1 MRQRRSFAV
10 ACAAEEATAPE
21 AFPPAVIVGGGRLG
35 EAFAKMGLR
44 QDVIVRRGETFPS
57 DAPEGPIYVCTRND
71 ALEEVIRMVPEER
84 HEETQP
90 DAAHAELMKLAYSE
104 EALLAKLEGE
114 LHKLSIRHASPIVK
128 VSPDASH
135 DHSEEVS
142 EADEGN
148 APQKL
153 PKFLGFGR
161 TGTKAFAANAGGEA
175 SMSTASKMMKGDE
188 SDTHHHH
195 YSINGIDGRLSFLLA
210 SFYVVEL
217 VLKLMVHRLFF
228 FWNSEMSWN
237 CFDFMLVVFSIFEN
251 LFTFLAFNTGD
262 VAEESTGSGVN
273 LAFLRLVRLC
283 RIVKILR
290 VFRTLKFFSE
300 LRLMLDCVLGSLMNV
315 MWCVIM
321 LVFVMYVFA
330 LLLQQGIVEH
340 LTLVHARQE
349 PCCLRCGAVHISR
362 SQDGTDVEQLTT
374 YFGSV
379 GSTVVT
385 LFQASTSGV
394 DWNEPYQALRKTG
407 MVMPMAFLG
416 YVAFVFISAFGHDP
430 VWNIVTSIFVE
441 KALKLAMPDADMV
454 IVEHQLQ
461 DAQDHKMLTKLF
473 KSKSKS
479 SDGIE
484 QRLGLEEF
492 RKLVETYEFR
502 SYLQSRGIDIKNA
515 ETFFRMLV
523 ELQGETTIDATT
535 FANACV
541 RMKGAATSIDLQTV
555 HWRLTSSDLACRILR
570 DMEFKQAYWEKNLW
584 ISAYMMVGALHGCTV
599 GEVESTHRKEV
610 DELIGQ
616 LAVAVSASQ
625 ADVTWERLLL
635 CDRLAAYARSVAHF
649 PTAVKEFEWRNGAF
663 YEMKGYKNPKKY
675 DGQLDGPED
684 LLSAQKEKVMQTDS
698 AADRRPQLKGTGSLS
713 KLGQLGQRDA
723 MKLAKLFVQ
732 TQCLRSPGRR
742 QHLRIRFACLQHV
755 QCSRLHWDDEYGQ
768 ACPPYEALPNALA
781 RVQFQDPTPPWIL
794 AEVDWRV
801 QHTEMLNQKIEALER
816 EKAMWEAKLRQ
827 LRGQTAGEPFAEAS
841 AEISRHAWSRAP
853 GALQGSA
860 REIFEKISH
869 PQPLQSI
876 APPRSER
883 QRLHDEAAQRE
894 EPAGLSSVP
903 MEITEEVSQQLTMND
918 WLLFYGDLLNGNT
931 RDKLADVDAL
941 EQAFMI
947 SVGASSLDSQM
958 LYQCACSET
967 IPDIMKKMLNH
978 WVRSAVLSHQTMPF
992 TAPGVATTTSPASR
1006 SSLEAPKVEAVRN
1019 ETRGSKQSEGK
1030 DGKEEN
1036 TGETA
1041 RRSETM
1047 MAFEESK
1054 KEKDQKAL
1062 EPERR
1067 SETTL
1072 FGEKSKEEKEQKVG
1086 EVMRRSKTRVDC
1098 MDSKLKG
1105 GQSGEFA
1112 QRSEITVSRKESK
1125 EEPKADG
1132 MARRTTMEEKEQTLP
1147 TGHRTETE
1155 AIDPN
1160 VKAAEAP
1167 SGTEA
1172 PDGELPEE
1180 AHEEDELFTKDQW
1193 VAWFKSADLDK
1204 EEEALL
1210 TSALLSVE
1218 SEQQLSPEE
1227 MAQAL
1232 KAFAAGSE
1240 EEQDQLHEWAQW
1252 ALDINDD

>member
-1 MRQRRSFAV
+1 VVRLLEKLMLRRAV
-10 ACAAEEATAPE
+10 KREAPR
-21 AFPPAVIVGGGRLG
+21 F
-35 EAFAKMGLR
+35 
-44 QDVIVRRGETFPS
+44 Q
-57 DAPEGPIYVCTRND
+57 
-71 ALEEVIRMVPEER
+71 
-84 HEETQP
+84 EETLQ
-90 DAAHAELMKLAYSE
+90 ELWEIHLA
-104 EALLAKLEGE
+104 
-114 LHKLSIRHASPIVK
+114 
-128 VSPDASH
+128 
-135 DHSEEVS
+135 
-142 EADEGN
+142 
-148 APQKL
+148 
-153 PKFLGFGR
+153 
-161 TGTKAFAANAGGEA
+161 
-175 SMSTASKMMKGDE
+175 
-188 SDTHHHH
+188 
-195 YSINGIDGRLSFLLA
+195 
-210 SFYVVEL
+210 
-217 VLKLMVHRLFF
+217 
-228 FWNSEMSWN
+228 
-237 CFDFMLVVFSIFEN
+237 
-251 LFTFLAFNTGD
+251 
-262 VAEESTGSGVN
+262 
-273 LAFLRLVRLC
+273 
-283 RIVKILR
+283 
-290 VFRTLKFFSE
+290 
-300 LRLMLDCVLGSLMNV
+300 
-315 MWCVIM
+315 
-321 LVFVMYVFA
+321 
-330 LLLQQGIVEH
+330 
-340 LTLVHARQE
+340 
-349 PCCLRCGAVHISR
+349 
-362 SQDGTDVEQLTT
+362 
-374 YFGSV
+374 
-379 GSTVVT
+379 
-385 LFQASTSGV
+385 
-394 DWNEPYQALRKTG
+394 
-407 MVMPMAFLG
+407 
-416 YVAFVFISAFGHDP
+416 
-430 VWNIVTSIFVE
+430 
-441 KALKLAMPDADMV
+441 
-454 IVEHQLQ
+454 
-461 DAQDHKMLTKLF
+461 
-473 KSKSKS
+473 
-479 SDGIE
+479 
-484 QRLGLEEF
+484 
-492 RKLVETYEFR
+492 
-502 SYLQSRGIDIKNA
+502 
-515 ETFFRMLV
+515 
-523 ELQGETTIDATT
+523 
-535 FANACV
+535 
-541 RMKGAATSIDLQTV
+541 
-555 HWRLTSSDLACRILR
+555 
-570 DMEFKQAYWEKNLW
+570 
-584 ISAYMMVGALHGCTV
+584 
-599 GEVESTHRKEV
+599 
-610 DELIGQ
+610 
-616 LAVAVSASQ
+616 
-625 ADVTWERLLL
+625 
-635 CDRLAAYARSVAHF
+635 
-649 PTAVKEFEWRNGAF
+649 
-663 YEMKGYKNPKKY
+663 
-675 DGQLDGPED
+675 
-684 LLSAQKEKVMQTDS
+684 
-698 AADRRPQLKGTGSLS
+698 
-713 KLGQLGQRDA
+713 
-723 MKLAKLFVQ
+723 
-732 TQCLRSPGRR
+732 
-742 QHLRIRFACLQHV
+742 
-755 QCSRLHWDDEYGQ
+755 
-768 ACPPYEALPNALA
+768 
-781 RVQFQDPTPPWIL
+781 
-794 AEVDWRV
+794 
-801 QHTEMLNQKIEALER
+801 
-816 EKAMWEAKLRQ
+816 
-827 LRGQTAGEPFAEAS
+827 
-841 AEISRHAWSRAP
+841 
-853 GALQGSA
+853 
-860 REIFEKISH
+860 
-869 PQPLQSI
+869 
-876 APPRSER
+876 
-883 QRLHDEAAQRE
+883 RE